1 MDLAGR
7 RYAFSY
13 NGKRSCIL
21 TAVISALVLALL
33 ILSYNRAHI
42 LSPHSFDNTSNEQKP
57 EGFQQPKGQQDVE
70 SDHNAWVPEGSKA
83 HSKAGSDSKSALAE
97 DTHAPWLLAISTTF
111 SHVQRRMFIRNTYIN
126 LYHGSGHFDYMFAI
140 SKPPAQW
147 TQMIEQENKTF
158 GDIFI
163 VDTLEDN
170 EWTAK
175 HTKPIELLRLLSQ
188 GRWKGRS
195 WDFVSKTD
203 EDSWVY
209 PTGFFQDYLR
219 PLIERKDTHS
229 INRTMMGMPL
239 VYCAKG
245 LSPAGGFETF
255 SWDLVQLL
263 PELRERHPTT
273 LDDVYEDCQPAKY
286 LEHAGIEY
294 NFVSLEG
301 ERAFD
306 VVKETFHGHLF
317 DKDYGPIEELTGAIY
332 IHRLK
337 SDDEWLRAAALF
349 DENGFVTKSKN
360 GTSDKGSSEP
370 PRPRRKH

>member
-1 MDLAGR
+1 MDLSGH

-13 NGKRSCIL
+13 HGKRSYIL
-21 TAVISALVLALL
+21 TAVIGTLALFL
-33 ILSYNRAHI
+33 LTLSYNRDHI
-42 LSPHSFDNTSNEQKP
+42 FNHQSFDNTSYTHET
-57 EGFQQPKGQQDVE
+57 EDFQQPKGQQIVGSNDKT
-70 SDHNAWVPEGSKA
+70 WMPEGSKV
-83 HSKAGSDSKSALAE
+83 HSKGESDSKSASAG
-97 DTHAPWLLAISTTF
+97 DTHAPWLIAIPTTF
-111 SHVQRRMFIRNTYIN
+111 SHVQRRMFIRNSYIN
-126 LYHGSGHFDYMFAI
+126 LYHESGHFDYIFAI
-140 SKPPAQW
+140 SKPPVEW
-147 TQMIEQENKTF
+147 TQMLEQENKTF

-175 HTKPIELLRLLSQ
+175 HTKPLELLRLLSL

-203 EDSWVY
+203 EDSWIY

-219 PLIERKDTHS
+219 PLIEHQDTHP
-229 INRTMMGMPL
+229 INRTILGMPL

-263 PELRERHPTT
+263 PELRERHSTT
-273 LDDVYEDCQPAKY
+273 YDDAYEDCQPAKY
-286 LEHAGIEY
+286 LEDAGIEY
-294 NFVSLEG
+294 TFVPLEG

-306 VVKETFHGHLF
+306 IVKENFHGRLF
-317 DKDYGPIEELTGAIY
+317 DKDFGPVEELTGAVY

-337 SDDEWLRAAALF
+337 SDEEWLRAAALF
-349 DENGFVTKSKN
+349 DKNGFIAKSKDIS
-360 GTSDKGSSEP
+360 SDEGILG
-370 PRPRRKH
+370 

>member
-1 MDLAGR
+1 M
-7 RYAFSY
+7 
-13 NGKRSCIL
+13 
-21 TAVISALVLALL
+21 TAVIGALVLALL
-33 ILSYNRAHI
+33 ALSYNRDRI
-42 LSPHSFDNTSNEQKP
+42 LSPYSFDNTSNEQKP
-57 EGFQQPKGQQDVE
+57 EGI
-70 SDHNAWVPEGSKA
+70 PEP
-83 HSKAGSDSKSALAE
+83 DSKSAVAE
-97 DTHAPWLLAISTTF
+97 PPHAPWLLAVSTTF
-111 SHVQRRMFIRNTYIN
+111 SHVQRRMLIRNTFIN
-126 LYHGSGHFDYMFAI
+126 LYHESGHFDYMFAI

-147 TQMIEQENKTF
+147 THMIEQENKIF

-175 HTKPIELLRLLSQ
+175 HTKPIELLTLLSQ

-219 PLIERKDTHS
+219 PLIENKDTHP
-229 INRTMMGMPL
+229 INRTMLGMPL
-239 VYCAKG
+239 EYCAKG

-263 PELRERHPTT
+263 PELRRARHPET
-273 LDDVYEDCQPAKY
+273 LDSVYEDCQPAKY
-286 LEHAGIEY
+286 LEDAGIEY

-306 VVKETFHGHLF
+306 VEKENFHVRQF
-317 DKDYGPIEELTGAIY
+317 DEDFGPVEELTGAIY
-332 IHRLK
+332 IHRLET
-337 SDDEWLRAAALF
+337 DEEWLRAAALF
-349 DENGFVTKSKN
+349 DRNGFIAKSKD
-360 GTSDKGSSEP
+360 GASGEGS
-370 PRPRRKH
+370 KT